1 MIKLLQL
8 LFQGV
13 SLGMVYSL
21 IALGFVLVFKGT
33 GVFNFAHGDFVM
45 GAAYIVVAVSTS
57 QPWGVAVL
65 VALVVLVALALVVER
80 LVLRK
85 MVGEPLFAVV
95 MVTLGLSIMVRA
107 VVTMIWG
114 YNDKGFADPIGPGV
128 WEPVNNLILPHT
140 GLWTIGVSVALL
152 LGLWF
157 FYQRTPAGLA
167 LRATASHQEA
177 AMAQGIDVRR
187 MFALSWAIAGVLA
200 TAGGIF
206 LGAFPRQVG
215 LQMGFIALNALP
227 AIIIGGFD
235 SLQGAVVGGVTVG
248 VLQVLSS
255 GYLSDYGGGRLQD
268 VAPYVVMLL
277 VLLVRPYGLFGT
289 REIER
294 V

>member
-8 LFQGV
+8 LFQGL
-13 SLGMVYSL
+13 SLGMIYSL

-57 QPWGVAVL
+57 QPWGLAVLLALAVL
-65 VALVVLVALALVVER
+65 VVLALVVER

-107 VVTMIWG
+107 VITMIWG
-114 YNDKGFADPIGPGV
+114 YNDKGFADPIGPGTFQPIDGLV
-128 WEPVNNLILPHT
+128 LSHV

-152 LGLWF
+152 LALWF

-167 LRATASHQEA
+167 LRATAAHQEA

-235 SLQGAVVGGVTVG
+235 SLQGAVIGGVTVG
-248 VLQVLSS
+248 QLQVLTA

-268 VAPYVVMLL
+268 VAPYVVMLV
-277 VLLVRPYGLFGT
+277 VLLIRPYGLFGT

>member
-57 QPWGVAVL
+57 QPWGIAVL

-128 WEPVNNLILPHT
+128 WEPVNDLILPHT

-152 LGLWF
+152 LGLWV

-167 LRATASHQEA
+167 LRATAAHQEA

-235 SLQGAVVGGVTVG
+235 SLQGAVVGGITVG